1 VYQLGGVRVSIRGCP
16 FTASQDIALTR
27 RGCELFCGIAYE
39 VPSDSGPRLLA
50 WLFPILFLV
59 SSIQYPEIGW
69 KKYILLFTVLGNP
82 ILSNL
87 SLLKELDNR
96 RSSRPEETPRGGIFR
111 AYAALLVYLW
121 QVVAAFVEIIGG
133 APKPSG
139 GMLGPA
145 MLLSW
150 LIPMVLLSNAV
161 GGKASRKPDADLEE
175 RGEQQDSSNWS
186 NITLLHRPDLY
197 YSAANR
203 DCWAPFL
210 RLFLSASPVCIAFV
224 TAFMVLYTKPTY
236 FTCRHFV
243 VIFVF
248 TLWLLSFLITI
259 LLIRKR
265 KYTDMSLWVFSLIKD
280 ALISCTII
288 ALLISTSCGL
298 FTSCFCLSGF
308 WNYNHPRYYPFPT
321 SQFAD
326 NIRLIYPVII
336 SLCFIIQYSIYRSI
350 RWIWREEFANWGV
363 SSIFER
369 IITLL
374 IERVKKSWRI
384 AIMLTVTLSGSIWKK
399 GAGIRLGGRGRG
411 GERQRRDRV
420 SKTRWVSGQAGG
432 RD

>member
-1 VYQLGGVRVSIRGCP
+1 MLAI
-16 FTASQDIALTR
+16 SQNPAFLKDPAYFLPVNTNITENIALTP
-27 RGCELFCGIAYE
+27 RGCQLVCNAAYK

-50 WLFPILFLV
+50 WFIPILFLV
-59 SSIQYPEIGW
+59 SSIHHPEIGW
-69 KKYILLFTVLGNP
+69 KKCILLFTVLGNP

-96 RSSRPEETPRGGIFR
+96 RSSRPEETPHGGIFH
-111 AYAALLVYLW
+111 AYAALLIYLW

-145 MLLSW
+145 VLLSW

-161 GGKASRKPDADLEE
+161 GGKASRKPDGDPQE

-186 NITLLHRPDLY
+186 NITLLHWPDLY

-203 DCWAPFL
+203 DYWALFL

-236 FTCRHFV
+236 FNCRHFV

-248 TLWLLSFLITI
+248 TLWLLSFLITLAFI

-265 KYTDMSLWVFSLIKD
+265 KYTHMSLWVFNLIKD

-288 ALLISTSCGL
+288 ALLIGTSCGL

-326 NIRLIYPVII
+326 NIRLIYPVIV

-350 RWIWREEFANWGV
+350 RWIWREEFAKWGV

-374 IERVKKSWRI
+374 IP
-384 AIMLTVTLSGSIWKK
+384 
-399 GAGIRLGGRGRG
+399 
-411 GERQRRDRV
+411 
-420 SKTRWVSGQAGG
+420 
-432 RD
+432 